1 MLLTRSPLSPGPKSW
16 FSLDLHVLSAPP
28 AFVLSQDQTLRERLG
43 APTIERSKQVSSVR
57 ARCSIVFQ
65 RKRRRVHVPSQADA
79 HERSRRFTLL
89 SFQRPR
95 RLCGNKKPLTR
106 TRGHRGENRQ
116 ESYPLAR
123 RLSPCRVTGFLHPP
137 RGRPRDGSTVDSR
150 VNQAV
155 RRRFSPRGARSA
167 ASPPAPRRR

>member
-1 MLLTRSPLSPGPKSW
+1 
-16 FSLDLHVLSAPP
+16 
-28 AFVLSQDQTLRERLG
+28 
-43 APTIERSKQVSSVR
+43 
-57 ARCSIVFQ
+57 
-65 RKRRRVHVPSQADA
+65 
-79 HERSRRFTLL
+79 L

-137 RGRPRDGSTVDSR
+137 RGRPRDGSTADSR
-150 VNQAV
+150 VNQAI
-155 RRRFSPRGARSA
+155 RGRSR
-167 ASPPAPRRR
+167 AS